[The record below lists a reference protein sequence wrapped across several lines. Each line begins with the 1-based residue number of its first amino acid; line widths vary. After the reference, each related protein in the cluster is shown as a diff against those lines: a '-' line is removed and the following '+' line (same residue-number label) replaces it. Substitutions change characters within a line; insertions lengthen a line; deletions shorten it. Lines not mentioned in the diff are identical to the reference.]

1 MNTDTSAI
9 DFAPVNNTQAAP
21 GAAAGW
27 ELVVLGGLHRG
38 AQIQIGEPGWCL
50 VGSADDCD
58 VVLRDAGVHPHH
70 LVLYWQDGR
79 LFIRALDAS
88 ARIGGLPLE
97 QGAAVEVMGTAVCM
111 LESMSFGVG
120 RRGDAEWQ
128 ALREQAPEPE
138 SAPALAAFDGTF
150 DDNFPE
156 ATEHDAIAG
165 AEAPPP
171 VATRARQPAPNRI
184 ATLGAFGALALLLC
198 GGLWVVASPSA
209 GARPAMPGISETV
222 ASLGMPEVRVVQEAN
237 GNSRVEG
244 TVGTE
249 SQRSELIA
257 ALATRGLYPAVNVV
271 SGEHLA
277 MIVQDTFRQRGLAAQ
292 ARYAGTGRVEVDG
305 VPASA
310 LTERVVREILQ
321 STGSVR
327 DIALTA
333 PAPTAPTARGTAPTD
348 AATATAPATAAST
361 PVWSANA
368 PRDPKRV
375 IGVVGGAQSYLL
387 TLDGS
392 HYLSGSMLPD
402 GSLIEAIEGHDVV
415 FVREGQRVVVQF

>member
-1 MNTDTSAI
+1 MNTDTSAT
-9 DFAPVNNTQAAP
+9 DSAPAINTQAAP
-21 GAAAGW
+21 ATAAGW
-27 ELVVLGGLHRG
+27 ELVVFGGLHRG
-38 AQIQIGEPGWCL
+38 AQLQIGEPGWCL

-88 ARIGGLPLE
+88 GRVGGLPLE
-97 QGAAVEVMGTAVCM
+97 QGAAVEVIGSAVCTV
-111 LESMSFGVG
+111 ESMSFGVG

-128 ALREQAPEPE
+128 ALRQQAPEPE
-138 SAPALAAFDGTF
+138 IAPASAAFDGAF
-150 DDNFPE
+150 DDNDPE
-156 ATEHDAIAG
+156 ATEPDADAG
-165 AEAPPP
+165 TEAPSP
-171 VATRARQPAPNRI
+171 VATRARPAASHRI
-184 ATLGAFGALALLLC
+184 ATVGVVGVLALLLC

-209 GARPAMPGISETV
+209 GARPAAPGISE
-222 ASLGMPEVRVVQEAN
+222 AISSLGMPEVRVVQEAN

-257 ALATRGLYPAVNVV
+257 ALAARGLYPAVNVV

-292 ARYAGTGRVEVDG
+292 ARYTGTGRVEVDG
-305 VPASA
+305 VPASP

-333 PAPTAPTARGTAPTD
+333 PAPAAPTARNTAPND

-375 IGVVGGAQSYLL
+375 IGVVGGEQSYLL

-402 GSLIEAIEGHDVV
+402 GSLVEAIEGHDVI
-415 FVREGQRVVVQF
+415 FVRDGQRVVVQF

>member
-1 MNTDTSAI
+1 MNTDTFATDTTSAI
-9 DFAPVNNTQAAP
+9 QSRVVSEL
-21 GAAAGW
+21 GAGW
-27 ELVVLGGLHRG
+27 ELVVFSGLHRG
-38 AQIQIGEPGWCL
+38 AKLQIGEPGWCL

-70 LVLYWQDGR
+70 LVLYWHGAR

-88 ARIGGLPLE
+88 ARVGDMPLE
-97 QGAAVEVMGTAVCM
+97 QGAAFEVVGAAVCTVA
-111 LESMSFGVG
+111 SMAFGVG
-120 RRGDAEWQ
+120 RGGDADWQ
-128 ALREQAPEPE
+128 ALRHQAPEPFAAAISATGDDSVDDNPLGGLARNATATPE
-138 SAPALAAFDGTF
+138 QPTVPPVNPRSAPLHRF
-150 DDNFPE
+150 
-156 ATEHDAIAG
+156 
-165 AEAPPP
+165 
-171 VATRARQPAPNRI
+171 
-184 ATLGAFGALALLLC
+184 ATLGAFGVIALLLC

-209 GARPAMPGISETV
+209 GARPVMPGISETV
-222 ASLGMPEVRVVQEAN
+222 AGLGLPEVRVVQETN
-237 GNSRVEG
+237 GHARLEG

-257 ALATRGLYPAVNVV
+257 AMTARGLYPAINVV

-292 ARYAGTGRVEVDG
+292 ARYSGAGRVEVDG
-305 VPASA
+305 VPASV

-321 STGSVR
+321 STGSVK

-333 PAPTAPTARGTAPTD
+333 PATASARSATSADPTT
-348 AATATAPATAAST
+348 AATPAASAST

-375 IGVVGGAQSYLL
+375 IGVVGGEQSYLL

-402 GSLIEAIEGHDVV
+402 GSLVEAIEGHDVV
-415 FVREGQRVVVQF
+415 FVRDGQRVVVQF